1 MSSSTRSPTPTSI
14 GDAAF
19 ASCTSLT
26 TVTFPA
32 ESKLAVIGNYAFS
45 CCGSLTKLAF
55 PDGLIA
61 VGKYAPML
69 AMAMLTIWPYL
80 ETMTCAHRL
89 CLHTL
94 HGYT

>member
-1 MSSSTRSPTPTSI
+1 MTYTCYAQHGAGCTALVELTLPAAMTSI

-32 ESKLAVIGNYAFS
+32 ESKLTVIGDYAFR
-45 CCGSLTKLAF
+45 CCRSLTKLAF

-61 VGKYAPML
+61 VGKYA
-69 AMAMLTIWPYL
+69 YS
-80 ETMTCAHRL
+80 C
-89 CLHTL
+89 
-94 HGYT
+94 HG

>member
-1 MSSSTRSPTPTSI
+1 M
-14 GDAAF
+14 
-19 ASCTSLT
+19 T

-61 VGKYAPML
+61 IGKYAPML

-80 ETMTCAHRL
+80 ETMTCSQVVLTYSAL
-89 CLHTL
+89 LYL
-94 HGYT
+94 VWLY